1 MSGRRRLRASWLLL
15 VLFTGMSLGVCM
27 ATLSGAGGRLACCED
42 RADGHPSLSACCALG
57 QQSSPLDL
65 QVGLQSSLPPVSE
78 IAFEPAPKTS
88 SDAPLR
94 RDSFSNIP
102 YRSADP
108 QAFLS
113 TFLI

>member
-1 MSGRRRLRASWLLL
+1 ML
-15 VLFTGMSLGVCM
+15 VPFAGMSLGVCA
-27 ATLSGAGGRLACCED
+27 ATLSAAGGKLPCCKDVADGQASFTACCT
-42 RADGHPSLSACCALG
+42 LG
-57 QQSSPLDL
+57 QESSPLDL
-65 QVGLQSSLPPVSE
+65 QVGLQSSLPPMSE
-78 IAFEPAPKTS
+78 IAFDVAPKTS
-88 SDAPLR
+88 FDAPLR

>member
-1 MSGRRRLRASWLLL
+1 
-15 VLFTGMSLGVCM
+15 V
-27 ATLSGAGGRLACCED
+27 
-42 RADGHPSLSACCALG
+42 
-57 QQSSPLDL
+57 
-65 QVGLQSSLPPVSE
+65 PPVSE
-78 IAFEPAPKTS
+78 IAFDVAPKTS
-88 SDAPLR
+88 FDAPLR